1 MPFVAYGPM
10 AGVSPDLIMSPHA
23 IPSRMTIGHCVES
36 VQGILGAVLG
46 TFMDA
51 TPFQTDAK
59 DAVSRMSDALH
70 ANGYQRYGHVRMM
83 CGETGEMLD
92 AEVFFGLN
100 FYQRL
105 KHNVADKLHARTRG
119 QVNYMTRQ
127 PLEGRAREGGHR
139 VGEMERDAMVAHG
152 ASAIIQDRLF
162 QDAFEVPVC
171 TKCEF
176 IAESAHDT
184 TFGATV
190 KGKEPYCRACNSYDV
205 VVARMPY
212 VTKLVIQELY
222 ATGIKMR
229 LRVEVTE
236 ATEMG
241 VVKIK

>member
-1 MPFVAYGPM
+1 
-10 AGVSPDLIMSPHA
+10 
-23 IPSRMTIGHCVES
+23 
-36 VQGILGAVLG
+36 
-46 TFMDA
+46 
-51 TPFQTDAK
+51 
-59 DAVSRMSDALH
+59 
-70 ANGYQRYGHVRMM
+70 
-83 CGETGEMLD
+83 
-92 AEVFFGLN
+92 
-100 FYQRL
+100 
-105 KHNVADKLHARTRG
+105 
-119 QVNYMTRQ
+119 
-127 PLEGRAREGGHR
+127 
-139 VGEMERDAMVAHG
+139 MVAHG